1 MAGMV
6 GYCERREDAALLKA
20 AALEA
25 AARLDLPAWQAELL
39 FSLTL
44 FLQRLEGESEADIC
58 CVDVT
63 PKGAIQA
70 AETARQRLRKT
81 RLLLLASMD
90 ISPMTYLRP
99 NIGASSLLL
108 RPFSEAQAK
117 LIITEL
123 LEDIVHERR
132 KCGHSYYTCETKQ
145 GKSLIPYDEILYFES
160 RERRIFLCTNSRQ
173 LPFYDTLE
181 RLAGTLPKQFLRCHK
196 GFVVNTDNIERVVFS
211 ENMLHLRGGFQIPVS
226 RSYKAAVREALP

>member
-1 MAGMV
+1 MARMV
-6 GYCERREDAALLKA
+6 GYCECREDAALLKA
-20 AALEA
+20 VALEA
-25 AARLDLPAWQAELL
+25 AAQLDLPAWQAELL
-39 FSLTL
+39 LSLTS
-44 FLQRLEGESEADIC
+44 FLQRLEEESETDIC

-63 PKGAIQA
+63 PEGAIQA
-70 AETARQRLRKT
+70 AETARQRLRKA

-108 RPFSEAQAK
+108 RPFNKAQAK

-132 KCGHSYYTCETKQ
+132 EDGRSYYIYETKQ

-181 RLAGTLPKQFLRCHK
+181 RLAGALPKQFLRCHK
-196 GFVVNTDNIERVVFS
+196 GFVVNLDKIERVVFS
-211 ENMLHLRGGFQIPVS
+211 ENMLYLRGGFQIPVS
-226 RSYKAAVREALP
+226 RSCKAAVREALP